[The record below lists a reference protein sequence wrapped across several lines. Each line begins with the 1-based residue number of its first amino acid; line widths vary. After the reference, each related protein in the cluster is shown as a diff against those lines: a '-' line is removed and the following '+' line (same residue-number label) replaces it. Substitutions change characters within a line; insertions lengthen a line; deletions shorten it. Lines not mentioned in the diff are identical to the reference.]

1 MAKRPIR
8 YTSRDFDSIKA
19 NLVNYAK
26 RYYPDSFKDFNDAS
40 FGALMLDTVAYVG
53 DVLSFYLDYQTN
65 ENFLDSAIETRNIA
79 RVGRKLGFRETG
91 APSST
96 GVVAFY
102 AIVPAAT
109 NGEGPDAKH
118 IPTIKKDSI
127 VGSDDG
133 NSFLLTEDIDFKA
146 PNNEVVVATV
156 DNTTGAP
163 TNFAIKAYGNVIS
176 GEFKQETFTVG
187 EYQKFLRLNLGG
199 ANITEVISIEDSEG
213 RVFHEVPFLSQ
224 DVVYA
229 EIPNI
234 STDEDEREKAPFVL
248 KARPVPRRFTVDFIE
263 GNAFIQFGYGSDS
276 NLTEDVV
283 ADPAEVTLDTFGR
296 SHVTDDSFDP
306 SRLLKTDKFGIVPT
320 NTTLTVTY
328 RSNSTDNVNAAIG
341 SVNRVIEANVIFEGP
356 DRSVLTSADDVINSI
371 ECFNEEPILGDVTK
385 VSAEEM
391 RTLAYDNFAAQN
403 RAVTKQDYAALAYRM
418 PAKFGA
424 IKRVNI
430 LRDDDAFKRNL
441 NMYVLSEDVNG
452 NFVKATDT
460 IKNNLRSWL
469 ARYKMINDTIDI
481 FDGEII
487 NLKISYEVVSG
498 FDVNKFD
505 LLTRCNEALAEKFN
519 IKFNLG
525 ESFYIS
531 DVYVTLNAV
540 PGVVDTT
547 NVVVEPSRL
556 SGYSQF
562 PFNLRENLSN
572 DGRILAAPEKIAF
585 EIKDPNVDITGV
597 IK

>member
-118 IPTIKKDSI
+118 IPTIKKDSLI
-127 VGSDDG
+127 GSDDG

-199 ANITEVISIEDSEG
+199 ANITEIISIEDSEG

-234 STDEDEREKAPFVL
+234 STDEEEREKAPFIL
-248 KARPVPRRFTVDFIE
+248 KARPVPRRFTVDFVE
-263 GNAFIQFGYGSDS
+263 GNTFIQFGYGSDS

-547 NVVVEPSRL
+547 NVIVEPSRL

-562 PFNLRENLSN
+562 PFSLRENLSN

>member
-1 MAKRPIR
+1 
-8 YTSRDFDSIKA
+8 
-19 NLVNYAK
+19 
-26 RYYPDSFKDFNDAS
+26 
-40 FGALMLDTVAYVG
+40 
-53 DVLSFYLDYQTN
+53 
-65 ENFLDSAIETRNIA
+65 
-79 RVGRKLGFRETG
+79 
-91 APSST
+91 
-96 GVVAFY
+96 
-102 AIVPAAT
+102 
-109 NGEGPDAKH
+109 
-118 IPTIKKDSI
+118 
-127 VGSDDG
+127 
-133 NSFLLTEDIDFKA
+133 
-146 PNNEVVVATV
+146 
-156 DNTTGAP
+156 
-163 TNFAIKAYGNVIS
+163 
-176 GEFKQETFTVG
+176 
-187 EYQKFLRLNLGG
+187 
-199 ANITEVISIEDSEG
+199 
-213 RVFHEVPFLSQ
+213 
-224 DVVYA
+224 
-229 EIPNI
+229 
-234 STDEDEREKAPFVL
+234 
-248 KARPVPRRFTVDFIE
+248 
-263 GNAFIQFGYGSDS
+263 
-276 NLTEDVV
+276 
-283 ADPAEVTLDTFGR
+283 
-296 SHVTDDSFDP
+296 
-306 SRLLKTDKFGIVPT
+306 
-320 NTTLTVTY
+320 
-328 RSNSTDNVNAAIG
+328 
-341 SVNRVIEANVIFEGP
+341 
-356 DRSVLTSADDVINSI
+356 
-371 ECFNEEPILGDVTK
+371 
-385 VSAEEM
+385 M

-547 NVVVEPSRL
+547 NVIVEPSRL

-562 PFNLRENLSN
+562 PFSLRENLSN